1 MAAPTMAL
9 PACTAFTYA
18 GRSMAMLK
26 ARRTLALSKG
36 GRFVL
41 RRRFSLTFV
50 AVSELEG
57 AGAQATRAVLG
68 QRHVRGNDGRVAG
81 GEHRQQRRL
90 RALEPEDDGN
100 GVGRLD
106 GLDVGVPL
114 FPGVQAKLR
123 RRILRLAHEV
133 EGELHVL
140 GREGLPVVPA
150 RVLPEEEHE
159 VPVVV
164 LPRPTLGQLGYGRSV
179 LGGRAW
185 RPSCGDDSGIRA
197 APQAPSRQPAC
208 RRHGATA
215 IIRTDVESPRE
226 EPFMRK
232 TACVVIALLLT
243 LAVFGSGLA
252 A

>member
-1 MAAPTMAL
+1 MA
-9 PACTAFTYA
+9 
-18 GRSMAMLK
+18 RLK
-26 ARRTLALSKG
+26 ARRTLGLSKG

-57 AGAQATRAVLG
+57 AGAQAMRAVLG

-164 LPRPTLGQLGYGRSV
+164 LPRPTLGQLGYGRSL
-179 LGGRAW
+179 LGVAVALFALEEHGA
-185 RPSCGDDSGIRA
+185 PRA
-197 APQAPSRQPAC
+197 AMIAASEPPHKRPA
-208 RRHGATA
+208 
-215 IIRTDVESPRE
+215 
-226 EPFMRK
+226 
-232 TACVVIALLLT
+232 
-243 LAVFGSGLA
+243 GSLLA
-252 A
+252 AGTARLLSSAPTWKAPERSPS